1 MNTISLTEEFSMK
14 AKLIFFIVLLAA
26 ALGLMSCQDLPAVD
40 EGTDTGANKVVQGTV
55 VDLASGDV
63 VQSAIVYLTFAGN
76 TDSVQT
82 GSDGV
87 FRFEVN
93 LNLSSDRTVA
103 VSVRKAGYVTKNL
116 NFNAVSDT
124 TLTVTLTADL
134 SNSALVTGTLRD
146 SVTLYPIRTAVVLLS
161 LPGVV
166 DFFET
171 GIDGQ
176 FRMYADL
183 VDRDSMPV
191 NLTTVKDGYKTRT
204 ITVVVHKGQTKDL
217 GNVLLKVD
225 LGSTIGQVTGHVLD
239 FANNIPVNNATV
251 VLNTPIFAD
260 SQTTGGDGTFSFSV
274 NLQGLNGV
282 SGTVRVSK
290 NGYSTST
297 FAFTVSA
304 GEIVNRDVIMQRD
317 TSTGVP
323 HDTSGTGDARS
334 IALVNLSNNQISVN
348 GVGGTEASIITWEVR
363 DSLGFPIDIDH
374 SDTVFF
380 RLVGTP
386 VSGGAYVS
394 PAFAVTN
401 VAGRV
406 ATTINS
412 GTVSGVMQ
420 FIATLRRESDGYVVT
435 STPVVIT
442 VNAGLPDQAH
452 FTIGPRQYNFA
463 AYDWLGRT
471 NDITVQVGDRYS
483 NPVRTNTAVYFNTT
497 GGVVDASGF
506 TDLTSHATVQLYSG
520 NPLPWDQT
528 SPLVTGNPGLFG
540 DGKGYAWVRAHSLGE
555 SSVDVID
562 SVLILFSGTSGIS
575 LSANNVHVDTGG
587 CVSVTVTIA
596 DENGN
601 PLAPGTQIK
610 TEAVFTPPEGT
621 NWSVLASGL
630 PQDPLGDFLTR
641 GPGHTQFT
649 LQICDGTPGGTPQR
663 MPFDVKISVTG
674 PNGNTFA
681 TVSGYVGP

>member
-1 MNTISLTEEFSMK
+1 MK
-14 AKLIFFIVLLAA
+14 SKLIFFIVLFAA
-26 ALGLMSCQDLPAVD
+26 ALGLMSCEDLPVVE
-40 EGTDTGANKVVQGTV
+40 EGTDTGANRVVQGVV
-55 VDLASGDV
+55 VDLATGNV
-63 VQSAIVYLTFAGN
+63 LQSSVVYLAFAGS
-76 TDSVQT
+76 TDSVLT

-93 LNLSSDRTVA
+93 LNLSTDHTVTVTA
-103 VSVRKAGYVTKNL
+103 RKAGYVTKNVS
-116 NFNAVSDT
+116 FQAVSDT
-124 TLTVTLTADL
+124 SLTVTLTADL
-134 SNSALVTGTLRD
+134 SNSALITGVLRD
-146 SVTLYPIRTAVVLLS
+146 STTLYPIRTAVVLLS

-171 GIDGQ
+171 GIDGE

-204 ITVVVHKGQTKDL
+204 ITVVVYKGQTKDL
-217 GNVLLKVD
+217 GNVLLQVD
-225 LGSTIGQVTGHVLD
+225 AGSTIGQVSGHILD
-239 FANNIPVNNATV
+239 FATNLPVNNATV
-251 VLNTPIFAD
+251 VLTSPIYVD
-260 SQTTGGDGTFSFSV
+260 SQTTSGDGLFNFNV
-274 NLQGLNGV
+274 NLQGLSGV

-297 FAFTVSA
+297 FNFSVSA
-304 GEIVNRDVIMQRD
+304 GEIVNRDVSLERD

-323 HDTSGTGDARS
+323 PDPNGTGDARS
-334 IALVNLSNNQISVN
+334 IALVSLSNNQISVN
-348 GVGGTEASIITWEVR
+348 GVGGTESSIITWEVR

-380 RLVGTP
+380 QLIGTP

-394 PAFAVTN
+394 PAWAMTN

-452 FTIGPRQYNFA
+452 FTIGPRQFNFA

-471 NDITVQVGDRYS
+471 NDITVQVGDKYS
-483 NPVRTNTAVYFNTT
+483 NPVKVNTAVYFNTT

-506 TDLTSHATVQLYSG
+506 TNVTSHATVQLYSG
-520 NPLPWDQT
+520 NPLPRDASLTPPSLW
-528 SPLVTGNPGLFG
+528 G
-540 DGKGYAWVRAHSLGE
+540 DGTGYGWVRAHSLGE
-555 SSVDVID
+555 NSVDVID
-562 SVLILFSGTSGIS
+562 SVLILFSGHSIIT
-575 LSANNVHVDTGG
+575 LSTNNVHVAAGG

-596 DENGN
+596 DQNGN

-610 TEAVFTPPEGT
+610 TEVEFTPPEGT
-621 NWSVLASGL
+621 NWSVLGSGL

-641 GPGHTQFT
+641 GNGTTNFT
-649 LQICDGTPGGTPQR
+649 LNICDGTPGGTPSR
-663 MPFDVKISVTG
+663 MPFNVKISVTG

-681 TVSGYVGP
+681 TVSGDVGP

>member
-1 MNTISLTEEFSMK
+1 MN
-14 AKLIFFIVLLAA
+14 AKLIFFIILFTA
-26 ALGLMSCQDLPAVD
+26 ALGLMSCQDQPAAPG
-40 EGTDTGANKVVQGTV
+40 GTDTGSNRVIQGVV
-55 VDLASGDV
+55 VDLTTGDV
-63 VQSAIVYLTFAGN
+63 LQSAVVTLSFAGAA
-76 TDSVQT
+76 DSLQT
-82 GSDGV
+82 GADGV

-93 LNLSSDRTVA
+93 LNLSSDHTVA
-103 VSVRKAGYVTKNL
+103 LSVRKAGYVTKNL
-116 NFNAVSDT
+116 SFNATSDT
-124 TLTVTLTADL
+124 SLTVTMTVDL
-134 SNSALVTGTLRD
+134 SNSALITGVLRD
-146 SVTLYPIRTAVVLLS
+146 STTLYPIRTAVVLLS

-176 FRMYADL
+176 FRMYANL

-204 ITVVVHKGQTKDL
+204 ITVVVYRGQTKDL
-217 GNVLLKVD
+217 GNVLLQVD
-225 LGSTIGQVTGHVLD
+225 VGSTIGQVSGHVLD
-239 FANNIPVNNATV
+239 FANNLPVNNATV
-251 VLNTPIFAD
+251 VLSTPIYAD
-260 SQTTGGDGTFSFSV
+260 SLVTGGDGTFSFSV
-274 NLQGLNGV
+274 NLQGLSGV

-297 FAFTVSA
+297 FIFSVSA
-304 GEIVNRDVIMQRD
+304 GEIFTKDVLLPRD

-334 IALVNLSNNQISVN
+334 IALISLSNNQISVN
-348 GVGGTEASIITWEVR
+348 GVGGTESSIIIWEVR

-380 RLVGTP
+380 QLIGTP

-394 PAFAVTN
+394 PAWAKTN

-412 GTVSGVMQ
+412 GTVSGVLQ
-420 FIATLRRESDGYVVT
+420 FIATLRRESDGFVVT

-452 FTIGPRQYNFA
+452 FTIGPRQFNFA

-471 NDITVQVGDRYS
+471 NDIYVQVGDRYS
-483 NPVRTNTAVYFNTT
+483 NPVRISTAVYFNTT

-506 TDLTSHATVQLYSG
+506 TDVTSHATVQLYSG
-520 NPLPWDQT
+520 NPLPRDASL
-528 SPLVTGNPGLFG
+528 SPPSVWG
-540 DGKGYAWVRAHSLGE
+540 DGTGYGWVRAHSLGE
-555 SSVDVID
+555 NSVDVID
-562 SVLILFSGTSGIS
+562 SVLILFSGHSTIM
-575 LSANNVHVDTGG
+575 LSASNVHVDTGG
-587 CVSVTVTIA
+587 CVDVTVTIA
-596 DENGN
+596 DQNGN
-601 PLAPGTQIK
+601 PLAPGTQIN
-610 TEAVFTPPEGT
+610 TEVEFTPPEGT

-630 PQDPLGDFLTR
+630 PGDPLGDFLTR
-641 GPGHTQFT
+641 GPGSTQFT
-649 LQICDGTPGGTPQR
+649 LRICDGTPGGTPAR
-663 MPFDVKISVTG
+663 MPFNVKISVTG

-681 TVSGYVGP
+681 TVSGDVGP